1 MIDSEIISSFLEGN
15 DPEEF
20 IVACEFDYA
29 SDSIYKIKE
38 IPGKGKEIRKDTF
51 IPFCWVGDL
60 HNMGFYQNSKG
71 LQKEAMT
78 KHGIVIT
85 KLDTHGDPRM
95 EKGLTFMVKSLKGYR
110 SLIQFFREGG
120 ADPWSDKFK
129 EKILILPPVEQYF
142 ISKEKRLFK
151 GFEDYDD
158 VTRLVFDLETTS
170 LEPKD
175 GRIFMIG
182 IRTNKGYN
190 KIIECINEEDE
201 AKGIREF
208 FDIINELKPS
218 IIGGYNSANFDW
230 YWLFERTRLLGM
242 DIKKIIKSLHPKHSV
257 TQKENMLKLANEVE
271 KYMQTSIWGYNNI
284 DIIHAVRRAQAINSS
299 IKSAG
304 LKYISEYINAKEP
317 DRVYIGHENI
327 GKMYTDNQEYWL
339 NLKNGEYRKKG
350 DFVDLDVK
358 FPDTYL
364 LTTGADIVERYLQD
378 DLEETLKVD
387 KEFNQAS
394 FLLATMI
401 PTTYERVST
410 MGTATLWK
418 MLMLAWSYKNN
429 LAVPARQG
437 KTDFVGGLSRLLKVG
452 YSKDVLKLDFSSLY
466 PSIQLVHDV
475 FPACDVTGAMK
486 GMLKYFR
493 DARIKYKQLAE
504 EYYEI
509 DRKKSESYGN
519 KQLPIKIFINSMF
532 GALSAPQVFPWGDMY
547 MGEQITCTGRQYL
560 RQMIKFFMS
569 RGYTPLVMDTDG
581 VNFSLPEGAKDRK
594 YVGRGLNWK
603 VKAGKVYEGAE
614 ADVAEYNDIFMRGEM
629 ALDTDGVWPSCINLA
644 RKNYAVM
651 DYKGKI
657 KLTGNSIKSKKLPG
671 YIEKFL
677 DKGIKMLLEG
687 KGKEF
692 VDYYYEYIEKIYNQ
706 QIPLAQI
713 AQKAKIKQTIE
724 DYKVR
729 CTQTTKAGS
738 LMSRQAHMELAI
750 EHKMNVNL
758 GDVILYVNNGE
769 KASHGDVQKV
779 PAKKYSELQKKKH
792 FEKTGE
798 VLQDIASYIKLNC
811 YILDNDE
818 LENNPD
824 LTGDYNVARA
834 MATFNKRIEPL
845 LVCFK
850 DDIRNG
856 LIVNNPEE
864 MGIFTAAQCEMING
878 YPMGPGDQDE
888 LEEVMSLSD
897 GEVKYWGKR
906 GLSENYIYD
915 LAEEGW
921 EQYIYSYETE
931 THS

>member
-129 EKILILPPVEQYF
+129 EKILVLPPVEQYF

-856 LIVNNPEE
+856 LIVTNPEE